1 MQFDANKS
9 FGYPVLRTLLQ
20 GEDVSLLDY
29 TRANF
34 DPSISKPQWD
44 VNEDPDYFK
53 ITYDLGLN
61 VKTLVD
67 AVHRCDASMY
77 LYTLCKKTFFSKLTE
92 LEEQRGVVKFET
104 NLFRYDIELS
114 AYVIA
119 NRTFELAS
127 DRFHPDF
134 GNETFKVTKGDV
146 LAWSQPNTYSCEKQQ
161 YRTMKSVF
169 EFAES
174 NEVPIGKFLL
184 KTDEDYV
191 AVTVNP
197 EFLIAIRRFETAEN
211 GKQQLLGSLFV
222 PAVMQLLMEY
232 KDNTEL
238 SEQYKWASVLGQKC
252 RDLELD
258 LEQVADYANFA
269 QDLLKLPLHNLVTN
283 GGGN

>member
-1 MQFDANKS
+1 
-9 FGYPVLRTLLQ
+9 
-20 GEDVSLLDY
+20 
-29 TRANF
+29 
-34 DPSISKPQWD
+34 
-44 VNEDPDYFK
+44 
-53 ITYDLGLN
+53 
-61 VKTLVD
+61 
-67 AVHRCDASMY
+67 
-77 LYTLCKKTFFSKLTE
+77 
-92 LEEQRGVVKFET
+92 
-104 NLFRYDIELS
+104 
-114 AYVIA
+114 
-119 NRTFELAS
+119 
-127 DRFHPDF
+127 
-134 GNETFKVTKGDV
+134 
-146 LAWSQPNTYSCEKQQ
+146 
-161 YRTMKSVF
+161 MKSVF

-269 QDLLKLPLHNLVTN
+269 QDLLKLPLHNLVTK